1 MKLVR
6 NTTSDGS
13 CKYALLRIDK
23 MLKDGEF
30 TFIQDFLE
38 KYPELKEYI
47 EFGQPHSEEEF
58 FVIKLKDINSTR
70 ALTAYVLE
78 ADKTDPEFALEVMD
92 LALRSGKRHHKCKQ
106 PDLLQ
111 ANNPFGDFNK
121 PNIPFFSPPDGRYLM
136 FGDNKRN
143 HIGRKPD
150 NLEDSEIIK
159 NTRETIVDYPYS
171 PITSIILEPPQFP
184 RSELN
189 SESLDFPKQN
199 GKVSEI
205 YDKLLEQQH
214 EWEHIIPDPPQP
226 PKGPECQSSLEHYR
240 GPMPDRKK
248 LIKEGLIIE
257 EKYTVWEDLCIGFKS
272 LFK

>member
-38 KYPELKEYI
+38 KYPELKKYI
-47 EFGQPHSEEEF
+47 EFGEPNTEEEF

-78 ADKTDPEFALEVMD
+78 ADKTDQEFALEVMD
-92 LALRSGKRHHKCKQ
+92 LALRSGKRHTSCKQ
-106 PDLLQ
+106 PDLL
-111 ANNPFGDFNK
+111 
-121 PNIPFFSPPDGRYLM
+121 
-136 FGDNKRN
+136 
-143 HIGRKPD
+143 
-150 NLEDSEIIK
+150 EDSEIF
-159 NTRETIVDYPYS
+159 ETITPTIIDYPH
-171 PITSIILEPPQFP
+171 PNLETKD
-184 RSELN
+184 
-189 SESLDFPKQN
+189 SLKQ
-199 GKVSEI
+199 K
-205 YDKLLEQQH
+205 KK
-214 EWEHIIPDPPQP
+214 IPDPP
-226 PKGPECQSSLEHYR
+226 KKPECQSSLENYR

-248 LIKEGLIIE
+248 LIEEGLLIE
-257 EKYTVWEDLCIGFKS
+257 EKYTFFQDLCITLKT

>member
-38 KYPELKEYI
+38 KYPELKKYI
-47 EFGQPHSEEEF
+47 EFGEPNTEEEF

-92 LALRSGKRHHKCKQ
+92 LALRSGKRHTSCKQ
-106 PDLLQ
+106 PDLLCKIRTND
-111 ANNPFGDFNK
+111 APNP
-121 PNIPFFSPPDGRYLM
+121 PP
-136 FGDNKRN
+136 
-143 HIGRKPD
+143 P
-150 NLEDSEIIK
+150 
-159 NTRETIVDYPYS
+159 
-171 PITSIILEPPQFP
+171 EPP
-184 RSELN
+184 
-189 SESLDFPKQN
+189 K
-199 GKVSEI
+199 K
-205 YDKLLEQQH
+205 
-214 EWEHIIPDPPQP
+214 
-226 PKGPECQSSLEHYR
+226 PECQSSLENYR

-248 LIKEGLIIE
+248 LIEEGLIIE
-257 EKYTVWEDLCIGFKS
+257 EKYTFFQDLCITLKT

>member
-58 FVIKLKDINSTR
+58 FVIKLKVINSTR

-78 ADKTDPEFALEVMD
+78 PDKTDPEFALEVMD

-106 PDLLQ
+106 PDLLE
-111 ANNPFGDFNK
+111 
-121 PNIPFFSPPDGRYLM
+121 
-136 FGDNKRN
+136 DND
-143 HIGRKPD
+143 I
-150 NLEDSEIIK
+150 S
-159 NTRETIVDYPYS
+159 ETITPTIIDYPYLN
-171 PITSIILEPPQFP
+171 LET
-184 RSELN
+184 LN
-189 SESLDFPKQN
+189 FPKQN
-199 GKVSEI
+199 EELYKIHSN
-205 YDKLLEQQH
+205 LLE
-214 EWEHIIPDPPQP
+214 EEHKCKNLTNGTTNPPPPEP
-226 PKGPECQSSLEHYR
+226 PKGPECQSSWENYR

>member
-111 ANNPFGDFNK
+111 ANNPFENFNK

-143 HIGRKPD
+143 HNRKKPI
-150 NLEDSEIIK
+150 NLENSEVIK
-159 NTRETIVDYPYS
+159 NTVEVKDPIV
-171 PITSIILEPPQFP
+171 
-184 RSELN
+184 
-189 SESLDFPKQN
+189 QN
-199 GKVSEI
+199 EKVSEI

-226 PKGPECQSSLEHYR
+226 PKKPECQKSFYTT
-240 GPMPDRKK
+240 MPTEEELVR
-248 LIKEGLIIE
+248 LGIKIREP
-257 EKYTVWEDLCIGFKS
+257 GFFKSMYLSIMS

>member
-92 LALRSGKRHHKCKQ
+92 LALRSGKRHNSCKQ
-106 PDLLQ
+106 PDLL
-111 ANNPFGDFNK
+111 
-121 PNIPFFSPPDGRYLM
+121 
-136 FGDNKRN
+136 
-143 HIGRKPD
+143 
-150 NLEDSEIIK
+150 EDSDISETI
-159 NTRETIVDYPYS
+159 TPTIVDYPYS

-199 GKVSEI
+199 EELYKIHSS
-205 YDKLLEQQH
+205 LLE
-214 EWEHIIPDPPQP
+214 EEHKCKNLINGTPNPPPPEP
-226 PKGPECQSSLEHYR
+226 PKKPECQKSFYTT
-240 GPMPDRKK
+240 MPTEEELVR
-248 LIKEGLIIE
+248 LGIKIREP
-257 EKYTVWEDLCIGFKS
+257 GFFKGMYLSIMS